1 MKGYVVTVSAVAV
14 ASSLAL
20 AAPQARGAGLAA
32 TPGGAAPGGPGAQS
46 YMGTARK
53 DCFGTA
59 ANIGSKAWYTVADG
73 VLSDVYSPTIEN
85 SIDATLQYIVTDG
98 RSFAAL
104 QQRDMTYTVSS
115 PDPSG
120 MVCEVTSTDAAHGFK
135 LVTDYLT
142 DPSRDSV
149 VMRIRLLPLAGP
161 R

>member
-1 MKGYVVTVSAVAV
+1 MKGYVVTVSAVALV

-20 AAPQARGAGLAA
+20 ATPQARGAGLAA
-32 TPGGAAPGGPGAQS
+32 APGGAAPDGPGAQS

-59 ANIGSKAWYTVADG
+59 ANTGSKAWYTVADG

-85 SIDATLQYIVTDG
+85 SNDATLQYIVTDG
-98 RSFAAL
+98 KSFTAL

-120 MVCEVTSTDAAHGFK
+120 MVCEATADEYQRNVKKWTVTTN
-135 LVTDYLT
+135 
-142 DPSRDSV
+142 
-149 VMRIRLLPLAGP
+149 GP
-161 R
+161 YGT